1 MSLPNDNHFGT
12 GVLLWHQWLT
22 GEAPALPDGESP
34 TRKPEF
40 RKDNGARPAM
50 RRCRTVGDALL
61 APPFALFVRCVL
73 PDEAERKAAV
83 SSQRTLASLAR
94 AAVAVG
100 QVGKADLKQPF
111 PEQMATD
118 TGSGRPRVSRVVA
131 HGLLNTED
139 PDEALRHAIQI
150 IGTLGD
156 TANVVDLA
164 YGMRGWPRARNDWAY
179 RYNDHVLGI
188 GR

>member
-1 MSLPNDNHFGT
+1 MSAPIDPRFKS

-22 GEAPALPDGESP
+22 GKAPELADGEAPSAKPGLP
-34 TRKPEF
+34 
-40 RKDNGARPAM
+40 KDNAARPAM

-61 APPFALFVRCVL
+61 TPAFAQFVRYLL
-73 PDEAERKAAV
+73 PDEAERRAYV
-83 SSQRTLASLAR
+83 TNERNLASLAR

-100 QVGKADLKQPF
+100 QVDKADLTQSF

-118 TGSGRPRVSRVVA
+118 AGSGRPRVSRVVA

-139 PDEALRHAIQI
+139 PDEALRHAVQI

-156 TANVVDLA
+156 RANVVDLA
-164 YGMRGWPRARNDWAY
+164 YGMMLWPRTRGDWAY
-179 RYNDHVLGI
+179 RYNDRVLGFAK
-188 GR
+188 